1 MGYMNKSLVMFSFLT
16 LLAISCASSRKKP
29 IIKENGVIADMV
41 LMYYGGA
48 HRQTEW
54 NEEQCMKNVAYRDKK
69 GDLHWMFDGFLFLE
83 FKDGKGR
90 SFASYYE
97 PMSARKSEWKGLCDK
112 YFQKGKAL
120 DAIESCIDDV
130 KKESTGTKEDS
141 MVVLTNGGNVSEKFN
156 EHVNEHVN
164 RNVVLK
170 EETANESEKVES
182 NEDTLAACD
191 IGTTTVVCYLI
202 DKETGQII
210 STRSGANPQRSFG
223 ADVLSRIDAAARADD
238 NDKAN
243 GGLQMMQTQIVS
255 LLNGWISEMLTEC
268 GRTKVSRF
276 SVAGNT
282 VMCHL
287 LMGISPEKL
296 GKAPFMPDEYFGRKF
311 NPLDIGLENC
321 QTMIIFPAVSGFVGG
336 DITAGMME
344 TVNCNEL
351 TLYLDIGTNGEMA
364 LGKGDRYV
372 CCATAAG
379 PAFEGAQIELGMP
392 AAKGAVDKVW
402 LEGRRIKYS
411 VIGNDRPVGLCGS
424 GLIDALAVLLKA
436 GIIDEN
442 GTILS
447 GQELPILFRSY
458 VFEVEAEEAAQSTEP
473 SLAVHIAPGVYITQ
487 EDIRK
492 LQLAK
497 GAIAAGIE
505 VLFKEYG
512 CKPCDLDILTF
523 AGGFGNYI
531 DKASAAAIGL
541 FPQELLDKVKEV
553 GNAAGNGAVSAALS
567 QEAWKRALEIS
578 KDMRYIELASYPHFN
593 EMYVEHMN
601 F

>member
-1 MGYMNKSLVMFSFLT
+1 MQQRITINLNADSKITGNPTILEYCRSH
-16 LLAISCASSRKKP
+16 
-29 IIKENGVIADMV
+29 GVTGIEAPC
-41 LMYYGGA
+41 G
-48 HRQTEW
+48 
-54 NEEQCMKNVAYRDKK
+54 
-69 GDLHWMFDGFLFLE
+69 
-83 FKDGKGR
+83 GKGTCGKCKVTVTKPYYKEVLACQTKICDGMEIIVGGGTITGVGTDMNEAKV
-90 SFASYYE
+90 SASDE
-97 PMSARKSEWKGLCDK
+97 
-112 YFQKGKAL
+112 
-120 DAIESCIDDV
+120 
-130 KKESTGTKEDS
+130 
-141 MVVLTNGGNVSEKFN
+141 MVVLVDRKSDMQENPVSVYGNHS
-156 EHVNEHVN
+156 
-164 RNVVLK
+164 
-170 EETANESEKVES
+170 S
-182 NEDTLAACD
+182 NAGTLAACD

-210 STRSGANPQRSFG
+210 AVRSGANPQRSFG

-243 GGLQMMQTQIVS
+243 GGLQMMQSQIVS
-255 LLNGWISEMLTEC
+255 LLNGFISEMLTEC
-268 GRTKVSRF
+268 GRTEVCLF

-296 GKAPFMPDEYFGRKF
+296 GRAPFMPNEYFGREF

-344 TVNCNEL
+344 TVNCRKL

-379 PAFEGAQIELGMP
+379 PAFEGAQIEMGMS
-392 AAKGAVDKVW
+392 ASRGAVDKVW

-424 GLIDALAVLLKA
+424 GLIDALAILLKA

-458 VFEVEAEEAAQSTEP
+458 VFELEAEDAAQSSES

-497 GAIAAGIE
+497 GAIAAGIDI
-505 VLFKEYG
+505 LFKEYG

-541 FPQELLDKVKEV
+541 FPPELLDRAKEV

-567 QEAWKRALEIS
+567 QEAWESALDIS
-578 KDMRYIELASYPHFN
+578 GKMRYIELASYPHFD
-593 EMYVEHMN
+593 EIYVEHMN

>member
-1 MGYMNKSLVMFSFLT
+1 MQQRITINLNIDSKTTDKTTILEYCRSHG
-16 LLAISCASSRKKP
+16 
-29 IIKENGVIADMV
+29 IA
-41 LMYYGGA
+41 GIETPCG
-48 HRQTEW
+48 
-54 NEEQCMKNVAYRDKK
+54 
-69 GDLHWMFDGFLFLE
+69 
-83 FKDGKGR
+83 GKGTCGKCKVTVTKP
-90 SFASYYE
+90 YYKDVL
-97 PMSARKSEWKGLCDK
+97 ACRTRICD
-112 YFQKGKAL
+112 GME
-120 DAIESCIDDV
+120 IIV
-130 KKESTGTKEDS
+130 GRKESTGTKEDS

-156 EHVNEHVN
+156 EHVN

-170 EETANESEKVES
+170 EETVNESEKVES
-182 NEDTLAACD
+182 NAGTLAACD

-210 STRSGANPQRSFG
+210 STRSSANPQRSFG
-223 ADVLSRIDAAARADD
+223 ADVLSRIEAAGRIEASSEP
-238 NDKAN
+238 
-243 GGLQMMQTQIVS
+243 GLKIMQTQIVS
-255 LLNGWISEMLTEC
+255 LLNGFISEMLTEC

-296 GKAPFMPDEYFGRKF
+296 GKAPFMPDEYFGRAF
-311 NPLDIGLENC
+311 NPLSIGIENC

-379 PAFEGAQIELGMP
+379 PAFEGAQIEQGMP
-392 AAKGAVDKVW
+392 ASKGAVDKVW

-458 VFEVEAEEAAQSTEP
+458 VFEVEAEETAQSTEP

-512 CKPCDLDILTF
+512 CTPCDLDILTF

-541 FPQELLDKVKEV
+541 FPQELLGRAKEV

-567 QEAWKRALEIS
+567 QEAWERALEIS
-578 KDMRYIELASYPHFN
+578 KDMRYIELASYPSFD

>member
-1 MGYMNKSLVMFSFLT
+1 MQQRITINLNIDSKTAGKTTILEYCRSH
-16 LLAISCASSRKKP
+16 
-29 IIKENGVIADMV
+29 GVTGIEAPC
-41 LMYYGGA
+41 G
-48 HRQTEW
+48 
-54 NEEQCMKNVAYRDKK
+54 
-69 GDLHWMFDGFLFLE
+69 
-83 FKDGKGR
+83 GKGTCGKCKVTVTKPYYKEVLACQTKICDGMEIIVGGGTITGVGTDMNEAKV
-90 SFASYYE
+90 SAS
-97 PMSARKSEWKGLCDK
+97 DN
-112 YFQKGKAL
+112 
-120 DAIESCIDDV
+120 
-130 KKESTGTKEDS
+130 
-141 MVVLTNGGNVSEKFN
+141 MVVLVDRKSDMQENPVSVYGNHS
-156 EHVNEHVN
+156 
-164 RNVVLK
+164 
-170 EETANESEKVES
+170 S
-182 NEDTLAACD
+182 NAGTLAACD

-238 NDKAN
+238 SDKAN
-243 GGLQMMQTQIVS
+243 GGLQLMQSQIVS
-255 LLNGWISEMLTEC
+255 LLNGFISEMLMEC
-268 GRTKVSRF
+268 GRTEVCLF

-287 LMGISPEKL
+287 LMGISPEKI
-296 GKAPFMPDEYFGRKF
+296 GRAPFMPDEYFGREF
-311 NPLDIGLENC
+311 NPLDIGIENC

-344 TVNCNEL
+344 TVNCRKL

-379 PAFEGAQIELGMP
+379 PAFEGAQIEMGMP
-392 AAKGAVDKVW
+392 ASRGAVDKVW

-458 VFEVEAEEAAQSTEP
+458 VFELEAEDAAQSSES
-473 SLAVHIAPGVYITQ
+473 SLAVYIAPGVYITQ

-497 GAIAAGIE
+497 GAIAAGIDI
-505 VLFKEYG
+505 LFKEYG

-541 FPQELLDKVKEV
+541 FPPELLDRAKEV

-567 QEAWKRALEIS
+567 QEAWESALDIS
-578 KDMRYIELASYPHFN
+578 GKMRYIELASYPRFD
-593 EMYVEHMN
+593 EIYVEHMN

>member
-1 MGYMNKSLVMFSFLT
+1 MQQRITINLNTDSKITG
-16 LLAISCASSRKKP
+16 KP
-29 IIKENGVIADMV
+29 TILEYCRSHGVTGIEAPC
-41 LMYYGGA
+41 G
-48 HRQTEW
+48 
-54 NEEQCMKNVAYRDKK
+54 
-69 GDLHWMFDGFLFLE
+69 
-83 FKDGKGR
+83 GKGTCGKCKVTVTKPYYKEVLACQTKICDGMEIIVGGGTITGVGTDMNEAKV
-90 SFASYYE
+90 SASDE
-97 PMSARKSEWKGLCDK
+97 
-112 YFQKGKAL
+112 
-120 DAIESCIDDV
+120 
-130 KKESTGTKEDS
+130 
-141 MVVLTNGGNVSEKFN
+141 MVVLVDRKSDMQENPVSVYGNHS
-156 EHVNEHVN
+156 
-164 RNVVLK
+164 
-170 EETANESEKVES
+170 S
-182 NEDTLAACD
+182 NAGTLAACD

-210 STRSGANPQRSFG
+210 AVRSGANPQRSFG

-243 GGLQMMQTQIVS
+243 GGLQMMQSQIVS
-255 LLNGWISEMLTEC
+255 LLNGWISEMLMEC

-296 GKAPFMPDEYFGRKF
+296 GKAPFMPDEYFGRAF

-392 AAKGAVDKVW
+392 ASKGAVDKVW

-458 VFEVEAEEAAQSTEP
+458 VFEVEAEETAQSTEHF
-473 SLAVHIAPGVYITQ
+473 LAVHIAPGVYITQ

-512 CKPCDLDILTF
+512 CTPCNIDVLTF

-541 FPQELLDKVKEV
+541 FPQELLDKAKEV

-567 QEAWKRALEIS
+567 QDAWERALEIS
-578 KDMRYIELASYPHFN
+578 GNMRYIELASYPHFD

>member
-1 MGYMNKSLVMFSFLT
+1 MQQRITINLNTDSKTAGNHTILEYCRSH
-16 LLAISCASSRKKP
+16 
-29 IIKENGVIADMV
+29 GIA
-41 LMYYGGA
+41 GIETPCG
-48 HRQTEW
+48 
-54 NEEQCMKNVAYRDKK
+54 
-69 GDLHWMFDGFLFLE
+69 
-83 FKDGKGR
+83 GKGTCGKCKVTVTKP
-90 SFASYYE
+90 YYKE
-97 PMSARKSEWKGLCDK
+97 ALACQTKICDDMEIIV
-112 YFQKGKAL
+112 GR
-120 DAIESCIDDV
+120 
-130 KKESTGTKEDS
+130 KESTGTKEDS
-141 MVVLTNGGNVSEKFN
+141 MVVLTNGGSISEKF
-156 EHVNEHVN
+156 NEHVN
-164 RNVVLK
+164 RNVVLQ
-170 EETANESEKVES
+170 EDAANEPEKVES
-182 NEDTLAACD
+182 NAGTLAACD

-210 STRSGANPQRSFG
+210 AVRSGANPQRSFG

-243 GGLQMMQTQIVS
+243 GGLQMMQSQIVS
-255 LLNGWISEMLTEC
+255 LLNGFISEMLMEC
-268 GRTKVSRF
+268 GRTKVCLF

-296 GKAPFMPDEYFGRKF
+296 GRAPFMPDEYFGREF

-344 TVNCNEL
+344 TVNCKAL

-379 PAFEGAQIELGMP
+379 PAFEGAQIEMGMP
-392 AAKGAVDKVW
+392 ASRGAVDKVW

-424 GLIDALAVLLKA
+424 GLIDALAILLKA

-458 VFEVEAEEAAQSTEP
+458 VFELEAEDAAQSTES

-497 GAIAAGIE
+497 GAIAAGID

-541 FPQELLDKVKEV
+541 FPPELLDRAKEV

-567 QEAWKRALEIS
+567 QEAWESALDIS
-578 KDMRYIELASYPHFN
+578 GKMRYIELASYPHFD
-593 EMYVEHMN
+593 EIYVEHMN

>member
-1 MGYMNKSLVMFSFLT
+1 MQQR
-16 LLAISCASSRKKP
+16 ISINLNTDSKTAGTPTILEYCRS
-29 IIKENGVIADMV
+29 
-41 LMYYGGA
+41 
-48 HRQTEW
+48 HRVTGIEAP
-54 NEEQCMKNVAYRDKK
+54 C
-69 GDLHWMFDGFLFLE
+69 G
-83 FKDGKGR
+83 GKGTCGKCKVTVTKPYYKEVLACQTKICDGMEIIVGGGIITGVGTDMNEAKV
-90 SFASYYE
+90 SAS
-97 PMSARKSEWKGLCDK
+97 DN
-112 YFQKGKAL
+112 
-120 DAIESCIDDV
+120 
-130 KKESTGTKEDS
+130 
-141 MVVLTNGGNVSEKFN
+141 MVVLVDRKSDMQENPVSVYGNHS
-156 EHVNEHVN
+156 
-164 RNVVLK
+164 
-170 EETANESEKVES
+170 S
-182 NEDTLAACD
+182 NAGTLAACD

-243 GGLQMMQTQIVS
+243 GGLQMMQSQIVS
-255 LLNGWISEMLTEC
+255 LLNGFISEMLMEC
-268 GRTKVSRF
+268 GRTKVCLF

-296 GKAPFMPDEYFGRKF
+296 GRAPFMPDEYFGREF

-344 TVNCNEL
+344 TVNCKAL

-379 PAFEGAQIELGMP
+379 PAFEGAQIEMGMP
-392 AAKGAVDKVW
+392 ASRGAVDKVW

-424 GLIDALAVLLKA
+424 GLIDALAILLKA

-458 VFEVEAEEAAQSTEP
+458 VFELEAEDAAQSSES

-497 GAIAAGIE
+497 GAIAAGIDI
-505 VLFKEYG
+505 LFKEYG

-541 FPQELLDKVKEV
+541 FPPELLDRAKEV

-567 QEAWKRALEIS
+567 QEAWESALDIS
-578 KDMRYIELASYPHFN
+578 GKMRYIELASYPHFD
-593 EMYVEHMN
+593 EIYVEHMN

>member
-1 MGYMNKSLVMFSFLT
+1 MSNEVKYMQQRITINLNIDSKTTDKTTILEYCRSH
-16 LLAISCASSRKKP
+16 
-29 IIKENGVIADMV
+29 GIA
-41 LMYYGGA
+41 GIETPCG
-48 HRQTEW
+48 
-54 NEEQCMKNVAYRDKK
+54 
-69 GDLHWMFDGFLFLE
+69 
-83 FKDGKGR
+83 GKGTCGKCKVTVTKP
-90 SFASYYE
+90 YYKDVL
-97 PMSARKSEWKGLCDK
+97 ACRTRICD
-112 YFQKGKAL
+112 GME
-120 DAIESCIDDV
+120 IIV
-130 KKESTGTKEDS
+130 GRKESTGTKEDS

-156 EHVNEHVN
+156 EHVN

-170 EETANESEKVES
+170 EETVNESEKVES
-182 NEDTLAACD
+182 NAGTLAACD

-210 STRSGANPQRSFG
+210 STRSSANPQRSFG
-223 ADVLSRIDAAARADD
+223 ADVLSRIEAAGRIEASSEP
-238 NDKAN
+238 
-243 GGLQMMQTQIVS
+243 GLKIMQTQIVS
-255 LLNGWISEMLTEC
+255 LLNGFISEMLTEC

-296 GKAPFMPDEYFGRKF
+296 GKAPFMPDEYFGREF
-311 NPLDIGLENC
+311 NPLDIGIENC

-344 TVNCNEL
+344 TVNRNEL

-392 AAKGAVDKVW
+392 ASKGAVDKVW

-458 VFEVEAEEAAQSTEP
+458 VFEVEAEETAQSTEP

-541 FPQELLDKVKEV
+541 FPQELLDKAKEV

-567 QEAWKRALEIS
+567 QEAWERALEIS

>member
-1 MGYMNKSLVMFSFLT
+1 MQQRITINLNTDSKTAGNTTILEYCRSH
-16 LLAISCASSRKKP
+16 
-29 IIKENGVIADMV
+29 GIA
-41 LMYYGGA
+41 GIETPCG
-48 HRQTEW
+48 
-54 NEEQCMKNVAYRDKK
+54 
-69 GDLHWMFDGFLFLE
+69 
-83 FKDGKGR
+83 GKGTCGKCKVTVTKPYYKEVLACQTKICDGMEIIVGGGTITGVGTDMNEAKV
-90 SFASYYE
+90 SASDE
-97 PMSARKSEWKGLCDK
+97 
-112 YFQKGKAL
+112 
-120 DAIESCIDDV
+120 
-130 KKESTGTKEDS
+130 
-141 MVVLTNGGNVSEKFN
+141 MVVLVDRKSDMQENPVSVYGNHS
-156 EHVNEHVN
+156 
-164 RNVVLK
+164 
-170 EETANESEKVES
+170 S
-182 NEDTLAACD
+182 NAGTLAACD

-210 STRSGANPQRSFG
+210 AVRSGANPQRSFG

-243 GGLQMMQTQIVS
+243 GGLQMMQSQIVS
-255 LLNGWISEMLTEC
+255 LLNGFISDMLTEC
-268 GRTKVSRF
+268 GRTEVCLF

-296 GKAPFMPDEYFGRKF
+296 GRAPFMPDEYFGRAF
-311 NPLDIGLENC
+311 DPLDIGIENC

-344 TVNCNEL
+344 TVNCRKL

-379 PAFEGAQIELGMP
+379 PAFEGAQIEMGMP
-392 AAKGAVDKVW
+392 ASRGAVDKVW

-424 GLIDALAVLLKA
+424 GLIDALAILLKA

-458 VFEVEAEEAAQSTEP
+458 VFELEAEDAAQSSES
-473 SLAVHIAPGVYITQ
+473 SLAVYIAPGVYITQ

-541 FPQELLDKVKEV
+541 FPPELLDRAKEV

-567 QEAWKRALEIS
+567 QEAWESALDIS
-578 KDMRYIELASYPHFN
+578 GKMRYIELASYPHFD
-593 EMYVEHMN
+593 EIYVEHMN

>member
-1 MGYMNKSLVMFSFLT
+1 MQQRITINLNIDSKTTDKTTILEYCRSHG
-16 LLAISCASSRKKP
+16 
-29 IIKENGVIADMV
+29 IA
-41 LMYYGGA
+41 GIETPCG
-48 HRQTEW
+48 
-54 NEEQCMKNVAYRDKK
+54 
-69 GDLHWMFDGFLFLE
+69 
-83 FKDGKGR
+83 GKGTCGKCKVTVTKP
-90 SFASYYE
+90 YYKDVL
-97 PMSARKSEWKGLCDK
+97 ACRTRICD
-112 YFQKGKAL
+112 GME
-120 DAIESCIDDV
+120 IIV
-130 KKESTGTKEDS
+130 GRKESTGTKEDS

-156 EHVNEHVN
+156 EHVN

-170 EETANESEKVES
+170 EETVNESEKVES
-182 NEDTLAACD
+182 NAGTLAACD

-210 STRSGANPQRSFG
+210 STRSSANPQRSFG
-223 ADVLSRIDAAARADD
+223 ADVLSRIEAAGRIEASSEP
-238 NDKAN
+238 
-243 GGLQMMQTQIVS
+243 GLKIMQTQIVS
-255 LLNGWISEMLTEC
+255 LLNGFISEMLTEC

-296 GKAPFMPDEYFGRKF
+296 GKAPFMPDEYFGREF
-311 NPLDIGLENC
+311 NPLDIGIENC

-344 TVNCNEL
+344 TVNRNEL

-392 AAKGAVDKVW
+392 ASKGAVDKVW

-458 VFEVEAEEAAQSTEP
+458 VFEVEAEDAAQSTET

-497 GAIAAGIE
+497 GAIAAGIGI
-505 VLFKEYG
+505 LFKEYG

-541 FPQELLDKVKEV
+541 FPQELLDKAKEV

-567 QEAWKRALEIS
+567 QEAWERAMDIS
-578 KDMRYIELASYPHFN
+578 GDMRYIELASYPHFN

>member
-1 MGYMNKSLVMFSFLT
+1 MQQ
-16 LLAISCASSRKKP
+16 R
-29 IIKENGVIADMV
+29 IIINLNTDSKITGNPTILEYCRSHGVTGIEAPC
-41 LMYYGGA
+41 G
-48 HRQTEW
+48 
-54 NEEQCMKNVAYRDKK
+54 
-69 GDLHWMFDGFLFLE
+69 
-83 FKDGKGR
+83 GKGTCGKCKVTVTKPYYKEVLACQTKICDGMEIIVGGGTITGVGTDMNEAKV
-90 SFASYYE
+90 SASDE
-97 PMSARKSEWKGLCDK
+97 
-112 YFQKGKAL
+112 
-120 DAIESCIDDV
+120 
-130 KKESTGTKEDS
+130 
-141 MVVLTNGGNVSEKFN
+141 MVVLVDRKSDMQENPVSVYGNHS
-156 EHVNEHVN
+156 
-164 RNVVLK
+164 
-170 EETANESEKVES
+170 S
-182 NEDTLAACD
+182 NADTLAACD

-255 LLNGWISEMLTEC
+255 LLNSWISEMLTEC

-287 LMGISPEKL
+287 LMGISPEKM
-296 GKAPFMPDEYFGRKF
+296 GKAPFLPDEYFGREY

-392 AAKGAVDKVW
+392 ASKGAVDKVW

-541 FPQELLDKVKEV
+541 FPQELLDKAKEV

-567 QEAWKRALEIS
+567 QEAWERALEIS

>member
-1 MGYMNKSLVMFSFLT
+1 MQQRITINLNTDSKTTDKTTILEYCRSHG
-16 LLAISCASSRKKP
+16 
-29 IIKENGVIADMV
+29 IA
-41 LMYYGGA
+41 GIETPCG
-48 HRQTEW
+48 
-54 NEEQCMKNVAYRDKK
+54 
-69 GDLHWMFDGFLFLE
+69 
-83 FKDGKGR
+83 GKGTCGKCKVTVIKP
-90 SFASYYE
+90 YYKDVL
-97 PMSARKSEWKGLCDK
+97 ACQTKICD
-112 YFQKGKAL
+112 GME
-120 DAIESCIDDV
+120 IIV
-130 KKESTGTKEDS
+130 GKKESTGTGTGTAGQDIQTASNARYSIDKEDS
-141 MVVLTNGGNVSEKFN
+141 MVVLTNGGSISEKF
-156 EHVNEHVN
+156 NEHVN
-164 RNVVLK
+164 RNVVL
-170 EETANESEKVES
+170 

-268 GRTKVSRF
+268 GRTKVSLF

-296 GKAPFMPDEYFGRKF
+296 GKAPFMPDEYFGREF

-364 LGKGDRYV
+364 LGKGNRYV

-392 AAKGAVDKVW
+392 ASKGAVDKVW

-447 GQELPILFRSY
+447 GQALPILFRSY
-458 VFEVEAEEAAQSTEP
+458 VFEVEAEETAQSTEP

-512 CKPCDLDILTF
+512 CTPCNIDVLTF

-541 FPQELLDKVKEV
+541 FPQELLDKAKEV
-553 GNAAGNGAVSAALS
+553 GNAAGNGAVSVALS
-567 QEAWKRALEIS
+567 RDAWERALEIS
-578 KDMRYIELASYPHFN
+578 GNMRYIELASYPHFD

>member
-1 MGYMNKSLVMFSFLT
+1 MQQRITINLNTDSKITGNHTILEY
-16 LLAISCASSRKKP
+16 CRCH
-29 IIKENGVIADMV
+29 GVTGIEAPC
-41 LMYYGGA
+41 G
-48 HRQTEW
+48 
-54 NEEQCMKNVAYRDKK
+54 
-69 GDLHWMFDGFLFLE
+69 
-83 FKDGKGR
+83 GKGTCGKCKVTVTKP
-90 SFASYYE
+90 YYKE
-97 PMSARKSEWKGLCDK
+97 VLACQTKICDDMEIIV
-112 YFQKGKAL
+112 GR
-120 DAIESCIDDV
+120 
-130 KKESTGTKEDS
+130 KESTGTKEDS
-141 MVVLTNGGNVSEKFN
+141 MVVLTNGGSISEKF
-156 EHVNEHVN
+156 NEHVN
-164 RNVVLK
+164 RNVVLQ
-170 EETANESEKVES
+170 EDAANEPEKVES
-182 NEDTLAACD
+182 NAGTLAACD

-255 LLNGWISEMLTEC
+255 LLNGFISEMLMEC
-268 GRTKVSRF
+268 GRTKVCLF

-296 GKAPFMPDEYFGRKF
+296 GRAPFMPDEYFGREF

-344 TVNCNEL
+344 TVNCKAL

-379 PAFEGAQIELGMP
+379 PAFEGAQIEMGMP
-392 AAKGAVDKVW
+392 ASRGAVDKVW

-424 GLIDALAVLLKA
+424 GLIDALAILLKA

-458 VFEVEAEEAAQSTEP
+458 VFELGAEDAAQSTES

-497 GAIAAGIE
+497 GAIAAGIDI
-505 VLFKEYG
+505 LFKEYG

-541 FPQELLDKVKEV
+541 FPPELLDRAKEV

-567 QEAWKRALEIS
+567 QEAWESALDIS
-578 KDMRYIELASYPHFN
+578 GKMRYIELASYPHFD
-593 EMYVEHMN
+593 EIYVEHMN

>member
-1 MGYMNKSLVMFSFLT
+1 MQQRITINFNTDSKTTDKTTILEYCRSHG
-16 LLAISCASSRKKP
+16 
-29 IIKENGVIADMV
+29 IA
-41 LMYYGGA
+41 GIETPCG
-48 HRQTEW
+48 
-54 NEEQCMKNVAYRDKK
+54 
-69 GDLHWMFDGFLFLE
+69 
-83 FKDGKGR
+83 GKGTCGKCKVTVTKP
-90 SFASYYE
+90 YYKDVL
-97 PMSARKSEWKGLCDK
+97 ACQTKICD
-112 YFQKGKAL
+112 GME
-120 DAIESCIDDV
+120 IIV
-130 KKESTGTKEDS
+130 GRKESTGTKEDS
-141 MVVLTNGGNVSEKFN
+141 MVVLTNGENVSEKFN
-156 EHVNEHVN
+156 EHVN
-164 RNVVLK
+164 RNV
-170 EETANESEKVES
+170 
-182 NEDTLAACD
+182 EDTLAACD

-255 LLNGWISEMLTEC
+255 LLNGWISEMLMEC

-296 GKAPFMPDEYFGRKF
+296 GKAPFMPDEYFGRVF

-321 QTMIIFPAVSGFVGG
+321 QAMIIFPAVSGFVGG

-392 AAKGAVDKVW
+392 ASKGAVDKVW

-458 VFEVEAEEAAQSTEP
+458 VFEVEAEETAQSTER

-541 FPQELLDKVKEV
+541 FPQELLDKAKEV

-567 QEAWKRALEIS
+567 QEAWERALEIS
-578 KDMRYIELASYPHFN
+578 GNMRYIELASYPHFN

>member
-1 MGYMNKSLVMFSFLT
+1 MQQRITINLNTYSKTVGNPTILEYCRSH
-16 LLAISCASSRKKP
+16 
-29 IIKENGVIADMV
+29 GVTGIEAPC
-41 LMYYGGA
+41 G
-48 HRQTEW
+48 
-54 NEEQCMKNVAYRDKK
+54 
-69 GDLHWMFDGFLFLE
+69 
-83 FKDGKGR
+83 GKGTCGKCKVTVIKPYNKEVLACQTKICDGMEIIVGGGTITGVGTDMNEAKV
-90 SFASYYE
+90 SASDE
-97 PMSARKSEWKGLCDK
+97 
-112 YFQKGKAL
+112 
-120 DAIESCIDDV
+120 
-130 KKESTGTKEDS
+130 
-141 MVVLTNGGNVSEKFN
+141 MVVLVDRKSDMQENPVSVYGNHS
-156 EHVNEHVN
+156 
-164 RNVVLK
+164 
-170 EETANESEKVES
+170 S
-182 NEDTLAACD
+182 NAGTLAACD

-210 STRSGANPQRSFG
+210 AVRSGANPQRSFG
-223 ADVLSRIDAAARADD
+223 ADVLSRIDAAARTDD
-238 NDKAN
+238 NDRTN
-243 GGLQMMQTQIVS
+243 GGLQMMQSQIVS
-255 LLNGWISEMLTEC
+255 LLNGFISDMLTEC
-268 GRTKVSRF
+268 GRTKVCLF

-296 GKAPFMPDEYFGRKF
+296 GRAPFMPDEYFGREF

-344 TVNCNEL
+344 TVNCRKL

-364 LGKGDRYV
+364 LGKGGRYV

-379 PAFEGAQIELGMP
+379 PAFEGAQIEMGMP
-392 AAKGAVDKVW
+392 ASRGAVDKVW

-424 GLIDALAVLLKA
+424 GLIDALAILLKA

-458 VFEVEAEEAAQSTEP
+458 VFELEAEDAAQSSES

-497 GAIAAGIE
+497 GAIAAGIDI
-505 VLFKEYG
+505 LFKEYG

-541 FPQELLDKVKEV
+541 FPPELLDRAKEV

-567 QEAWKRALEIS
+567 QEAWERALDIS
-578 KDMRYIELASYPHFN
+578 GKMRYIELASYPHFD
-593 EMYVEHMN
+593 EIYVEHMN

>member
-1 MGYMNKSLVMFSFLT
+1 MQQRITINLNTDSKTAGNHTILEYCRSH
-16 LLAISCASSRKKP
+16 
-29 IIKENGVIADMV
+29 GVTGIEAPC
-41 LMYYGGA
+41 G
-48 HRQTEW
+48 
-54 NEEQCMKNVAYRDKK
+54 
-69 GDLHWMFDGFLFLE
+69 
-83 FKDGKGR
+83 GKGTCGKCKVTVTKP
-90 SFASYYE
+90 YYKE
-97 PMSARKSEWKGLCDK
+97 VLACQTKICDDMEIIV
-112 YFQKGKAL
+112 GR
-120 DAIESCIDDV
+120 
-130 KKESTGTKEDS
+130 KESTGTKEDS
-141 MVVLTNGGNVSEKFN
+141 MVVLTNGGSISEKF
-156 EHVNEHVN
+156 NEHVN
-164 RNVVLK
+164 RNVVLQ
-170 EETANESEKVES
+170 EDAANEPEKVES
-182 NEDTLAACD
+182 NAGTLAACD

-243 GGLQMMQTQIVS
+243 GGLQMMQSQIVS
-255 LLNGWISEMLTEC
+255 LLNGFISEMLTEC
-268 GRTKVSRF
+268 GRTEVCLF

-296 GKAPFMPDEYFGRKF
+296 GRAPFMPDEYFGREF

-344 TVNCNEL
+344 TVNCRKL

-379 PAFEGAQIELGMP
+379 PAFEGAQIEMGMP
-392 AAKGAVDKVW
+392 ASKGAVDKVW

-458 VFEVEAEEAAQSTEP
+458 VFELEAEDAAQSSES

-497 GAIAAGIE
+497 GAIAAGIDI
-505 VLFKEYG
+505 LFKEYG

-541 FPQELLDKVKEV
+541 FPPELLDRAKEV

-567 QEAWKRALEIS
+567 QEAWESALDIS
-578 KDMRYIELASYPHFN
+578 GKMRYIELASYPHFD
-593 EMYVEHMN
+593 EIYVEHMN

>member
-1 MGYMNKSLVMFSFLT
+1 MQQRITINLNTDSKITG
-16 LLAISCASSRKKP
+16 KP
-29 IIKENGVIADMV
+29 TILEYCRSHGVTGIEAPC
-41 LMYYGGA
+41 G
-48 HRQTEW
+48 
-54 NEEQCMKNVAYRDKK
+54 
-69 GDLHWMFDGFLFLE
+69 
-83 FKDGKGR
+83 GKGTCGKCKVTVTKPYYKEVLACQTKICDGMEIIVGGGTITGVGTDMNEAKV
-90 SFASYYE
+90 SASDE
-97 PMSARKSEWKGLCDK
+97 
-112 YFQKGKAL
+112 
-120 DAIESCIDDV
+120 
-130 KKESTGTKEDS
+130 
-141 MVVLTNGGNVSEKFN
+141 MVVLVDRKSDMQENPVSVYGNHS
-156 EHVNEHVN
+156 
-164 RNVVLK
+164 
-170 EETANESEKVES
+170 S
-182 NEDTLAACD
+182 NAGTLAACD

-243 GGLQMMQTQIVS
+243 GGLQLMQSQIVS
-255 LLNGWISEMLTEC
+255 LLNGFISDMLTEC
-268 GRTKVSRF
+268 GRTEVCLF
-276 SVAGNT
+276 PVAGNT

-296 GKAPFMPDEYFGRKF
+296 GRAPFMPDEYFGRAF
-311 NPLDIGLENC
+311 DPLDIGIENC

-344 TVNCNEL
+344 TVNCRKL

-379 PAFEGAQIELGMP
+379 PAFEGAQIEMGMP
-392 AAKGAVDKVW
+392 ASRGAVDKVW

-424 GLIDALAVLLKA
+424 GLIDTLAVLLKA

-458 VFEVEAEEAAQSTEP
+458 VFELEAEDAAQSSES

-497 GAIAAGIE
+497 GAIAAGIDI
-505 VLFKEYG
+505 LFKEYG

-541 FPQELLDKVKEV
+541 FPPELLDRAKEV

-567 QEAWKRALEIS
+567 QEAWESALDIS
-578 KDMRYIELASYPHFN
+578 GKMRYIELASYPHFD
-593 EMYVEHMN
+593 EIYVEHMN

>member
-1 MGYMNKSLVMFSFLT
+1 MQQRITINLNTDSKTTDKTTILEYCRSHG
-16 LLAISCASSRKKP
+16 
-29 IIKENGVIADMV
+29 IA
-41 LMYYGGA
+41 GIETPCG
-48 HRQTEW
+48 
-54 NEEQCMKNVAYRDKK
+54 
-69 GDLHWMFDGFLFLE
+69 
-83 FKDGKGR
+83 GKGTCGKCKVTV
-90 SFASYYE
+90 AKPYYKDVL
-97 PMSARKSEWKGLCDK
+97 ACQTKICD
-112 YFQKGKAL
+112 GME
-120 DAIESCIDDV
+120 IIV
-130 KKESTGTKEDS
+130 GRKESTGTKEDS

-156 EHVNEHVN
+156 EHVN
-164 RNVVLK
+164 RNV
-170 EETANESEKVES
+170 EG
-182 NEDTLAACD
+182 TLAACD

-202 DKETGQII
+202 DKKTGQII
-210 STRSGANPQRSFG
+210 AVRSGANPQRSFG
-223 ADVLSRIDAAARADD
+223 ADVLSRIDAAAMADD

-243 GGLQMMQTQIVS
+243 GGLQLMQSQIVS
-255 LLNGWISEMLTEC
+255 LLNGFISEMLTEC
-268 GRTKVSRF
+268 GRTKVCLF

-296 GKAPFMPDEYFGRKF
+296 GRAPFMPDEYFGREF

-344 TVNCNEL
+344 TVNCRKL

-379 PAFEGAQIELGMP
+379 PAFEGAQIEMGMP
-392 AAKGAVDKVW
+392 ASRGAVDKVW

-512 CKPCDLDILTF
+512 CMPCNIDVLTF

-541 FPQELLDKVKEV
+541 FPQELLDNAKEV

-567 QEAWKRALEIS
+567 QEAWERALEIGGN
-578 KDMRYIELASYPHFN
+578 MRYIELASYPHFN

>member
-1 MGYMNKSLVMFSFLT
+1 MQQRITINLNTDSKTAGNHTILEYCRSH
-16 LLAISCASSRKKP
+16 
-29 IIKENGVIADMV
+29 GIA
-41 LMYYGGA
+41 GIETPCG
-48 HRQTEW
+48 
-54 NEEQCMKNVAYRDKK
+54 
-69 GDLHWMFDGFLFLE
+69 
-83 FKDGKGR
+83 GKGTCGKCKVTVTKP
-90 SFASYYE
+90 YYKE
-97 PMSARKSEWKGLCDK
+97 ALACQTKICDDMEIIV
-112 YFQKGKAL
+112 GR
-120 DAIESCIDDV
+120 
-130 KKESTGTKEDS
+130 KESTGTKEDS
-141 MVVLTNGGNVSEKFN
+141 MVVLTNGGSISEKF
-156 EHVNEHVN
+156 NEHVN
-164 RNVVLK
+164 RNVVLQ
-170 EETANESEKVES
+170 EDAANEPEKVES
-182 NEDTLAACD
+182 NAGTLAACD

-210 STRSGANPQRSFG
+210 AVRSGANPQRSFG

-243 GGLQMMQTQIVS
+243 GGLQMMQSQIVS
-255 LLNGWISEMLTEC
+255 LLNGFISEMLMEC
-268 GRTKVSRF
+268 GRTKVCLF

-296 GKAPFMPDEYFGRKF
+296 GRAPFMPDEYFGREF

-344 TVNCNEL
+344 TVNCRKL

-379 PAFEGAQIELGMP
+379 PAFEGAQIEMGMP
-392 AAKGAVDKVW
+392 ASKGAVDKVW

-424 GLIDALAVLLKA
+424 GLIDALAILLKA

-458 VFEVEAEEAAQSTEP
+458 VFEMEAEDGAQSIES

-541 FPQELLDKVKEV
+541 FPPELLDRAKEV

-567 QEAWKRALEIS
+567 QEAWERALDIS
-578 KDMRYIELASYPHFN
+578 GKMRYIELASYPRFD
-593 EMYVEHMN
+593 EIYVEHMN

>member
-1 MGYMNKSLVMFSFLT
+1 MQQRITINLNTDSKTTDKTTILEYCRSHG
-16 LLAISCASSRKKP
+16 
-29 IIKENGVIADMV
+29 IA
-41 LMYYGGA
+41 GIETPCG
-48 HRQTEW
+48 
-54 NEEQCMKNVAYRDKK
+54 
-69 GDLHWMFDGFLFLE
+69 
-83 FKDGKGR
+83 GKGTCGKCKVTVIKP
-90 SFASYYE
+90 YYKDVL
-97 PMSARKSEWKGLCDK
+97 ACQTKICD
-112 YFQKGKAL
+112 GME
-120 DAIESCIDDV
+120 IIV
-130 KKESTGTKEDS
+130 GKKESTGTGTGTAGQDIQTASNARYSIDKEDS
-141 MVVLTNGGNVSEKFN
+141 MVVLTNGGSISEKF
-156 EHVNEHVN
+156 NEHVN
-164 RNVVLK
+164 RNVVL
-170 EETANESEKVES
+170 

-458 VFEVEAEEAAQSTEP
+458 VFEVEAEETAQSTEP

-512 CKPCDLDILTF
+512 CTPCNIDVLTF

-541 FPQELLDKVKEV
+541 FPQELLDKAKEV

-567 QEAWKRALEIS
+567 QEAWERALEIS
-578 KDMRYIELASYPHFN
+578 ENMRYIELASYPHFD

>member
-1 MGYMNKSLVMFSFLT
+1 MQQRITINLNTDSKTTDKTTILEYCRSHG
-16 LLAISCASSRKKP
+16 
-29 IIKENGVIADMV
+29 IA
-41 LMYYGGA
+41 GIETPCG
-48 HRQTEW
+48 
-54 NEEQCMKNVAYRDKK
+54 
-69 GDLHWMFDGFLFLE
+69 
-83 FKDGKGR
+83 GKGTCGKCKVTVIKP
-90 SFASYYE
+90 YYKDVL
-97 PMSARKSEWKGLCDK
+97 ACQTKICD
-112 YFQKGKAL
+112 GME
-120 DAIESCIDDV
+120 IIV
-130 KKESTGTKEDS
+130 GKKESTGTGTGTAGQDIQTASNARYSIDKEDS
-141 MVVLTNGGNVSEKFN
+141 MVVLTNGGSISEKF
-156 EHVNEHVN
+156 NEHVN
-164 RNVVLK
+164 RNVVL
-170 EETANESEKVES
+170 

-268 GRTKVSRF
+268 GRTKVRRF

-296 GKAPFMPDEYFGRKF
+296 GKAPFMPDEYFGREF

-392 AAKGAVDKVW
+392 ASKGAVDKVW

-458 VFEVEAEEAAQSTEP
+458 VFEVEAEETAQSTEP
-473 SLAVHIAPGVYITQ
+473 SLAVHIAPGVYIMQ

-512 CKPCDLDILTF
+512 CKPCDLDVLTF

-541 FPQELLDKVKEV
+541 FPPELLDKAKEV

-567 QEAWKRALEIS
+567 QEAWERALEIS
-578 KDMRYIELASYPHFN
+578 GDMRYIELASYPHFD

>member
-1 MGYMNKSLVMFSFLT
+1 MQQRITINLNTDSKITGNPTILEYCRSH
-16 LLAISCASSRKKP
+16 
-29 IIKENGVIADMV
+29 GVTGIEAPC
-41 LMYYGGA
+41 G
-48 HRQTEW
+48 
-54 NEEQCMKNVAYRDKK
+54 
-69 GDLHWMFDGFLFLE
+69 
-83 FKDGKGR
+83 GKGTCGKCKVTVTKPYYKEVLACQTKICDGMEIIVGGGTITGVGTDMNEAKV
-90 SFASYYE
+90 SASDE
-97 PMSARKSEWKGLCDK
+97 
-112 YFQKGKAL
+112 
-120 DAIESCIDDV
+120 
-130 KKESTGTKEDS
+130 
-141 MVVLTNGGNVSEKFN
+141 MVVLVDRKSDMQENPVSVYGNHS
-156 EHVNEHVN
+156 
-164 RNVVLK
+164 
-170 EETANESEKVES
+170 S
-182 NEDTLAACD
+182 NAGTLAACD

-243 GGLQMMQTQIVS
+243 GGLQMMQSQIVS
-255 LLNGWISEMLTEC
+255 LLNGFISDMLTEC
-268 GRTKVSRF
+268 GRTEVCLF

-296 GKAPFMPDEYFGRKF
+296 GRAPFMPDEYFGREF

-344 TVNCNEL
+344 TVNCRKL

-379 PAFEGAQIELGMP
+379 PAFEGAQIEMGMP
-392 AAKGAVDKVW
+392 ASRGAVDKVW

-424 GLIDALAVLLKA
+424 GLIDALAILLKA

-458 VFEVEAEEAAQSTEP
+458 VFELEAEDAAQSTET

-497 GAIAAGIE
+497 GAIAAGIDI
-505 VLFKEYG
+505 LFKEYG

-541 FPQELLDKVKEV
+541 FPPELLDRAKEV

-567 QEAWKRALEIS
+567 QEAWESALDIS
-578 KDMRYIELASYPHFN
+578 GRMRYIELASYPHFD
-593 EMYVEHMN
+593 EIYVEHMN

>member
-1 MGYMNKSLVMFSFLT
+1 MQQRITINLNTDSKITGNPTILEYCRSH
-16 LLAISCASSRKKP
+16 
-29 IIKENGVIADMV
+29 GVTGIEAPC
-41 LMYYGGA
+41 G
-48 HRQTEW
+48 
-54 NEEQCMKNVAYRDKK
+54 
-69 GDLHWMFDGFLFLE
+69 
-83 FKDGKGR
+83 GKGTCGKCKVTVTKP
-90 SFASYYE
+90 YYKE
-97 PMSARKSEWKGLCDK
+97 VLACQTKICDDMEIIV
-112 YFQKGKAL
+112 GR
-120 DAIESCIDDV
+120 
-130 KKESTGTKEDS
+130 KESTGTKEDS
-141 MVVLTNGGNVSEKFN
+141 MVVLTNGGSKSEKF
-156 EHVNEHVN
+156 NEHVN
-164 RNVVLK
+164 RNVVLQ
-170 EETANESEKVES
+170 EDAANEPEKVES
-182 NEDTLAACD
+182 NAGTLAACD

-210 STRSGANPQRSFG
+210 AVRSGANPQRSFG
-223 ADVLSRIDAAARADD
+223 ADVLSRIDAAARTDD

-243 GGLQMMQTQIVS
+243 GGLQMMQSQIVS
-255 LLNGWISEMLTEC
+255 LLNGFISEMLMEC
-268 GRTKVSRF
+268 GRTKVCLF

-296 GKAPFMPDEYFGRKF
+296 GKAPFMPDEYFGRAF
-311 NPLDIGLENC
+311 NPLSIGIENC

-379 PAFEGAQIELGMP
+379 PAFEGAQIEMGMP
-392 AAKGAVDKVW
+392 ASRGAVDKVW

-424 GLIDALAVLLKA
+424 GLIDALAILLKA

-458 VFEVEAEEAAQSTEP
+458 VFEVEAEDAAQSTES

-497 GAIAAGIE
+497 GAIAAGIDI
-505 VLFKEYG
+505 LFKEYG

-541 FPQELLDKVKEV
+541 FPPELLDRAKEV

-567 QEAWKRALEIS
+567 QEAWERALDIS
-578 KDMRYIELASYPHFN
+578 GDMRYIELASYPHFN

>member
-1 MGYMNKSLVMFSFLT
+1 MQQRITINLNTDSKTAGNHTILEYCRSH
-16 LLAISCASSRKKP
+16 
-29 IIKENGVIADMV
+29 GVTGIEAPC
-41 LMYYGGA
+41 G
-48 HRQTEW
+48 
-54 NEEQCMKNVAYRDKK
+54 
-69 GDLHWMFDGFLFLE
+69 
-83 FKDGKGR
+83 GKGTCGKCKVTVTKPYYKEVLACQTKICDGMEIIVGGGTITGVGTDMNEAKV
-90 SFASYYE
+90 SASDE
-97 PMSARKSEWKGLCDK
+97 
-112 YFQKGKAL
+112 
-120 DAIESCIDDV
+120 
-130 KKESTGTKEDS
+130 
-141 MVVLTNGGNVSEKFN
+141 MVVLVDRKSDMQENPVSVYGNHS
-156 EHVNEHVN
+156 
-164 RNVVLK
+164 
-170 EETANESEKVES
+170 S
-182 NEDTLAACD
+182 NAGTLAACD

-210 STRSGANPQRSFG
+210 AVRSGANPQRSFG

-243 GGLQMMQTQIVS
+243 GGLQMMQSQIVS
-255 LLNGWISEMLTEC
+255 LLNGFISDMLTEC
-268 GRTKVSRF
+268 GRTKVCLF

-296 GKAPFMPDEYFGRKF
+296 GRAPFMPDEYFGREF

-379 PAFEGAQIELGMP
+379 PAFEGAQIEMGMP
-392 AAKGAVDKVW
+392 ASRGAVDKVW

-424 GLIDALAVLLKA
+424 GLIDALAILLKA

-458 VFEVEAEEAAQSTEP
+458 VFELEAEDAAQSSEL
-473 SLAVHIAPGVYITQ
+473 SLAVHIAPGVYISQ

-497 GAIAAGIE
+497 GAIAAGIDI
-505 VLFKEYG
+505 LFKEYG

-541 FPQELLDKVKEV
+541 FPPELLDRAKEV

-567 QEAWKRALEIS
+567 QEAWESALDIS
-578 KDMRYIELASYPHFN
+578 GKMRYIELASYPHFD
-593 EMYVEHMN
+593 EIYVEHMN

>member
-1 MGYMNKSLVMFSFLT
+1 MQQRITINLNTDSKITGNPTILEYCRSH
-16 LLAISCASSRKKP
+16 
-29 IIKENGVIADMV
+29 GVTGIEAPC
-41 LMYYGGA
+41 G
-48 HRQTEW
+48 
-54 NEEQCMKNVAYRDKK
+54 
-69 GDLHWMFDGFLFLE
+69 
-83 FKDGKGR
+83 GKGTCGKCKVTVTKPYYKEVLACQTKICDGMEIIVGGGTITGVGTDMNEAKV
-90 SFASYYE
+90 SASDE
-97 PMSARKSEWKGLCDK
+97 
-112 YFQKGKAL
+112 
-120 DAIESCIDDV
+120 
-130 KKESTGTKEDS
+130 
-141 MVVLTNGGNVSEKFN
+141 MVVLVDRKSDMQENPVSVYGNHS
-156 EHVNEHVN
+156 
-164 RNVVLK
+164 
-170 EETANESEKVES
+170 S
-182 NEDTLAACD
+182 NAGTLAACD

-243 GGLQMMQTQIVS
+243 GGLQMMQSQIVS
-255 LLNGWISEMLTEC
+255 LLNGFISDMLTEC
-268 GRTKVSRF
+268 GRTKVCLF

-296 GKAPFMPDEYFGRKF
+296 GRAPFMPDEYFGREF

-379 PAFEGAQIELGMP
+379 PAFEGAQIEMGMP
-392 AAKGAVDKVW
+392 ASRGAVDKVW

-411 VIGNDRPVGLCGS
+411 VIGNDRPVGMCGS
-424 GLIDALAVLLKA
+424 GLIDALAILLKA

-458 VFEVEAEEAAQSTEP
+458 VFELEAEDAAQSLES
-473 SLAVHIAPGVYITQ
+473 SLAVYIAPGVYITQ

-497 GAIAAGIE
+497 GAIAAGIDI
-505 VLFKEYG
+505 LFKEYG

-541 FPQELLDKVKEV
+541 FPPELLDRAKEV

-567 QEAWKRALEIS
+567 QEAWESALDIS
-578 KDMRYIELASYPHFN
+578 GRMRYIELASYPHFD
-593 EMYVEHMN
+593 EIYVEHMN

>member
-1 MGYMNKSLVMFSFLT
+1 MQQRITINLNTDSKTTDKTTILEYCRSHG
-16 LLAISCASSRKKP
+16 
-29 IIKENGVIADMV
+29 IA
-41 LMYYGGA
+41 GIETPCG
-48 HRQTEW
+48 
-54 NEEQCMKNVAYRDKK
+54 
-69 GDLHWMFDGFLFLE
+69 
-83 FKDGKGR
+83 GKGTCGKCKVTVTKP
-90 SFASYYE
+90 YYKDVL
-97 PMSARKSEWKGLCDK
+97 ACQTKICHG
-112 YFQKGKAL
+112 
-120 DAIESCIDDV
+120 IEIIV
-130 KKESTGTKEDS
+130 GRKESNGTGTDGHDAQRILNAGYSIDKEDS
-141 MVVLTNGGNVSEKFN
+141 MVVLTNGGNVSEKF
-156 EHVNEHVN
+156 NEHVN

-255 LLNGWISEMLTEC
+255 LLNGWISEMLMEC

-296 GKAPFMPDEYFGRKF
+296 GKAPFMPDEYFGREF

-321 QTMIIFPAVSGFVGG
+321 QIMIIFPTVSGFVGG

-392 AAKGAVDKVW
+392 ASKGAVDKVW

-458 VFEVEAEEAAQSTEP
+458 VFEVEAEETAQSTES

-487 EDIRK
+487 DDIRK

-512 CKPCDLDILTF
+512 CKPCDVDILTF

-541 FPQELLDKVKEV
+541 FPQGLLDKAKEV

-567 QEAWKRALEIS
+567 QEAWERALEIS
-578 KDMRYIELASYPHFN
+578 GNMRYIELASYPHFD

>member
-1 MGYMNKSLVMFSFLT
+1 MQQRITINLNTDSKITGNHTILEYCRSH
-16 LLAISCASSRKKP
+16 
-29 IIKENGVIADMV
+29 GVTGIEAPC
-41 LMYYGGA
+41 G
-48 HRQTEW
+48 
-54 NEEQCMKNVAYRDKK
+54 
-69 GDLHWMFDGFLFLE
+69 
-83 FKDGKGR
+83 GKGTCGKCKVTVTKPYYKEVLACQTKICDGMEIIVGGGTITGVGTDMNEAKV
-90 SFASYYE
+90 SAS
-97 PMSARKSEWKGLCDK
+97 DN
-112 YFQKGKAL
+112 
-120 DAIESCIDDV
+120 
-130 KKESTGTKEDS
+130 
-141 MVVLTNGGNVSEKFN
+141 MVVLVDRKSDMQENPVSVYGNHS
-156 EHVNEHVN
+156 
-164 RNVVLK
+164 
-170 EETANESEKVES
+170 S
-182 NEDTLAACD
+182 NAGTLAACD

-243 GGLQMMQTQIVS
+243 GGLQMMQSQIVS
-255 LLNGWISEMLTEC
+255 LLNGFISEMLMEC
-268 GRTKVSRF
+268 GRTKVCLF

-296 GKAPFMPDEYFGRKF
+296 GRAPFMPDEYFGREF

-344 TVNCNEL
+344 TVNCRKL

-379 PAFEGAQIELGMP
+379 PAFEGAQIEMGMP
-392 AAKGAVDKVW
+392 ASRGAVDKVW

-458 VFEVEAEEAAQSTEP
+458 VFELEAENAAQSSES
-473 SLAVHIAPGVYITQ
+473 SLAVYIAPGVYITQ

-497 GAIAAGIE
+497 GAIAAGIDI
-505 VLFKEYG
+505 LFKEYG

-541 FPQELLDKVKEV
+541 FPTELLDRAKEV

-567 QEAWKRALEIS
+567 QEAWESALDIS
-578 KDMRYIELASYPHFN
+578 GKMRYIELASYPHFD
-593 EMYVEHMN
+593 EIYVEHMN

>member
-1 MGYMNKSLVMFSFLT
+1 MQQRITINLNTDS
-16 LLAISCASSRKKP
+16 KKTDKTT
-29 IIKENGVIADMV
+29 ILEYCRSHGIA
-41 LMYYGGA
+41 GIETPCG
-48 HRQTEW
+48 
-54 NEEQCMKNVAYRDKK
+54 
-69 GDLHWMFDGFLFLE
+69 
-83 FKDGKGR
+83 GKGTCGKCKVTVTKP
-90 SFASYYE
+90 YYKDVL
-97 PMSARKSEWKGLCDK
+97 ACQTKICD
-112 YFQKGKAL
+112 GME
-120 DAIESCIDDV
+120 IIV
-130 KKESTGTKEDS
+130 GKKESTGTGTGTAGQDIQTASNARYSIDKEDS

-156 EHVNEHVN
+156 EHVN
-164 RNVVLK
+164 RNVVL
-170 EETANESEKVES
+170 

-255 LLNGWISEMLTEC
+255 LLNGWISEMLMEC
-268 GRTKVSRF
+268 GRTKVCRF

-296 GKAPFMPDEYFGRKF
+296 GKAPFMPDEYFGRVF

-458 VFEVEAEEAAQSTEP
+458 VFEVEAEETAQSTEL

-512 CKPCDLDILTF
+512 CTPCNIDVLTF

-541 FPQELLDKVKEV
+541 FPQELLDKAKEV

-567 QEAWKRALEIS
+567 QEAWERALEIS
-578 KDMRYIELASYPHFN
+578 GNMRYIELASYPHFN

>member
-1 MGYMNKSLVMFSFLT
+1 MQQRITINLNTDSKTTDKTTILEYCRSHG
-16 LLAISCASSRKKP
+16 
-29 IIKENGVIADMV
+29 IA
-41 LMYYGGA
+41 GIETPCG
-48 HRQTEW
+48 
-54 NEEQCMKNVAYRDKK
+54 
-69 GDLHWMFDGFLFLE
+69 
-83 FKDGKGR
+83 GKGTCGKCKVTGTKP
-90 SFASYYE
+90 YYKDVL
-97 PMSARKSEWKGLCDK
+97 ACQTKICD
-112 YFQKGKAL
+112 GME
-120 DAIESCIDDV
+120 IIV
-130 KKESTGTKEDS
+130 GRKESTGTKEDS
-141 MVVLTNGGNVSEKFN
+141 MVVLKNGGNVSEKFN

-296 GKAPFMPDEYFGRKF
+296 GKAPFMPDEYFGREF

-392 AAKGAVDKVW
+392 ASKGAVDKVW

-458 VFEVEAEEAAQSTEP
+458 VFEVEAEETAQSTES

-512 CKPCDLDILTF
+512 CTPCNIDVLTF

-541 FPQELLDKVKEV
+541 FPQELLDKAKEV

-567 QEAWKRALEIS
+567 QEAWERALEIS
-578 KDMRYIELASYPHFN
+578 GNMRYIELASYPHFN

>member
-1 MGYMNKSLVMFSFLT
+1 MQQRITINLNTDSKTAGNHTILEYCRSH
-16 LLAISCASSRKKP
+16 
-29 IIKENGVIADMV
+29 GIA
-41 LMYYGGA
+41 GIETPCG
-48 HRQTEW
+48 
-54 NEEQCMKNVAYRDKK
+54 
-69 GDLHWMFDGFLFLE
+69 
-83 FKDGKGR
+83 GKGTCGKCKVTVTKPYHKEVL
-90 SFASYYE
+90 ACQT
-97 PMSARKSEWKGLCDK
+97 KICD
-112 YFQKGKAL
+112 GME
-120 DAIESCIDDV
+120 IIV
-130 KKESTGTKEDS
+130 GRKESTGTKEDG
-141 MVVLTNGGNVSEKFN
+141 MVVLTNGGSISEKF
-156 EHVNEHVN
+156 NEHVN
-164 RNVVLK
+164 RNVVLQ
-170 EETANESEKVES
+170 EDAANEPEKVES
-182 NEDTLAACD
+182 NAGTLAACD

-255 LLNGWISEMLTEC
+255 LLNGWISDMLTEC
-268 GRTKVSRF
+268 GRTKVCLF

-296 GKAPFMPDEYFGRKF
+296 GRAPFMPDEYFGREF

-379 PAFEGAQIELGMP
+379 PAFEGAQIEMGMP
-392 AAKGAVDKVW
+392 ASRGAVDKVW
-402 LEGRRIKYS
+402 LEGRRIRYS

-424 GLIDALAVLLKA
+424 GLIDALAILLKA

-458 VFEVEAEEAAQSTEP
+458 VFELEAEDAAQSTET

-497 GAIAAGIE
+497 GAIAAGIDI
-505 VLFKEYG
+505 LFKEYG

-541 FPQELLDKVKEV
+541 FPPELLDRAKEV

-567 QEAWKRALEIS
+567 QEAWESALDIS
-578 KDMRYIELASYPHFN
+578 GKMRYIELASYPHFD
-593 EMYVEHMN
+593 EIYVEHMN

>member
-1 MGYMNKSLVMFSFLT
+1 MQQRITINLNTDSKITGTPTILEYCRSH
-16 LLAISCASSRKKP
+16 
-29 IIKENGVIADMV
+29 GVTGIEAPC
-41 LMYYGGA
+41 G
-48 HRQTEW
+48 
-54 NEEQCMKNVAYRDKK
+54 
-69 GDLHWMFDGFLFLE
+69 
-83 FKDGKGR
+83 GKGTCGKCKVTVTKP
-90 SFASYYE
+90 YYKE
-97 PMSARKSEWKGLCDK
+97 ALACQTKICDDMEIIV
-112 YFQKGKAL
+112 GR
-120 DAIESCIDDV
+120 
-130 KKESTGTKEDS
+130 KESTGTKEDS
-141 MVVLTNGGNVSEKFN
+141 MVVLTNGGSISEKF
-156 EHVNEHVN
+156 NEHVN
-164 RNVVLK
+164 RNVVLQ
-170 EETANESEKVES
+170 EDAANEPEKVES
-182 NEDTLAACD
+182 NAGTLAACD

-210 STRSGANPQRSFG
+210 AVRSGANPQRSFG

-243 GGLQMMQTQIVS
+243 GGLQMMQSQIVS
-255 LLNGWISEMLTEC
+255 LLNGFISEMLMEC
-268 GRTKVSRF
+268 GRTKVCLF

-296 GKAPFMPDEYFGRKF
+296 GRAPFMPDEYFGREF

-344 TVNCNEL
+344 TVNCKAL

-379 PAFEGAQIELGMP
+379 PAFEGAQIEMGMP
-392 AAKGAVDKVW
+392 ASRGAVDKVW

-458 VFEVEAEEAAQSTEP
+458 VFEVEAEDAAQSTES

-541 FPQELLDKVKEV
+541 FPPELLDRAKEV

-567 QEAWKRALEIS
+567 QEAWERALEIS
-578 KDMRYIELASYPHFN
+578 GDMRYIELASYPHFN

>member
-1 MGYMNKSLVMFSFLT
+1 MQQRITINLNTDSKTTDKTTILEYCRSHG
-16 LLAISCASSRKKP
+16 
-29 IIKENGVIADMV
+29 IA
-41 LMYYGGA
+41 GIETPCG
-48 HRQTEW
+48 
-54 NEEQCMKNVAYRDKK
+54 
-69 GDLHWMFDGFLFLE
+69 
-83 FKDGKGR
+83 GKGTCGKCKVTVIKP
-90 SFASYYE
+90 YYKDVL
-97 PMSARKSEWKGLCDK
+97 ACQTKICD
-112 YFQKGKAL
+112 GME
-120 DAIESCIDDV
+120 IIV
-130 KKESTGTKEDS
+130 GKKESTGTGTGTAGQDIQTASNARYSIDKEDS
-141 MVVLTNGGNVSEKFN
+141 MVVLTNGGSISEKF
-156 EHVNEHVN
+156 NEHVN
-164 RNVVLK
+164 RNVVL
-170 EETANESEKVES
+170 

-321 QTMIIFPAVSGFVGG
+321 QTMIIFPDVSGFVGG

-458 VFEVEAEEAAQSTEP
+458 VFEVEAEETAQSTEL

-505 VLFKEYG
+505 VLFKEDG
-512 CKPCDLDILTF
+512 CTPCNIDVLTF

-541 FPQELLDKVKEV
+541 FPQELLDKAKEV

-567 QEAWKRALEIS
+567 QEAWERALEIS
-578 KDMRYIELASYPHFN
+578 GDMRYIELASYPHFN

>member
-1 MGYMNKSLVMFSFLT
+1 MQQRITINLNIDSKTTDKTTILEYCRSHG
-16 LLAISCASSRKKP
+16 
-29 IIKENGVIADMV
+29 IA
-41 LMYYGGA
+41 GIETPCG
-48 HRQTEW
+48 
-54 NEEQCMKNVAYRDKK
+54 
-69 GDLHWMFDGFLFLE
+69 
-83 FKDGKGR
+83 GKGTCGKCKVTVTKP
-90 SFASYYE
+90 YYKDVL
-97 PMSARKSEWKGLCDK
+97 ACRTRICD
-112 YFQKGKAL
+112 GME
-120 DAIESCIDDV
+120 IIV
-130 KKESTGTKEDS
+130 GRKESTGTKEDS

-156 EHVNEHVN
+156 EHVN

-170 EETANESEKVES
+170 EETVNESEKVES
-182 NEDTLAACD
+182 NAGTLAACD

-210 STRSGANPQRSFG
+210 STRSSANPQRSFG
-223 ADVLSRIDAAARADD
+223 ADVLSRIEAAGRIEASSEP
-238 NDKAN
+238 
-243 GGLQMMQTQIVS
+243 GLKIMQTQIVS
-255 LLNGWISEMLTEC
+255 LLNGFISEMLTEC

-296 GKAPFMPDEYFGRKF
+296 GKAPFMPDEYFGRAF

-321 QTMIIFPAVSGFVGG
+321 QAMIIFPAVSGFVGG
-336 DITAGMME
+336 DITAGMMD
-344 TVNCNEL
+344 TVNRNEL

-392 AAKGAVDKVW
+392 ASKGAVDKVW

-458 VFEVEAEEAAQSTEP
+458 VFEVEAEETAQSTEL

-512 CKPCDLDILTF
+512 CTPCNIDVLTF

-541 FPQELLDKVKEV
+541 FPQELLDKAKEV

-567 QEAWKRALEIS
+567 QEAWERALEIS
-578 KDMRYIELASYPHFN
+578 GDMRYIELASYPHFD

>member
-1 MGYMNKSLVMFSFLT
+1 MWYHT
-16 LLAISCASSRKKP
+16 
-29 IIKENGVIADMV
+29 IKEKSHNSTMSNEVNYMQQRITINLNTDSKTTDKTTILEYCRSHGIA
-41 LMYYGGA
+41 GIETPCG
-48 HRQTEW
+48 
-54 NEEQCMKNVAYRDKK
+54 
-69 GDLHWMFDGFLFLE
+69 
-83 FKDGKGR
+83 GKGTCGKCKVTV
-90 SFASYYE
+90 AKPYYKDVL
-97 PMSARKSEWKGLCDK
+97 ACQTKICD
-112 YFQKGKAL
+112 GME
-120 DAIESCIDDV
+120 IIV
-130 KKESTGTKEDS
+130 GRKESTGTKEDS
-141 MVVLTNGGNVSEKFN
+141 MVVLTNGENVSEKFN
-156 EHVNEHVN
+156 EHVN
-164 RNVVLK
+164 RNV
-170 EETANESEKVES
+170 
-182 NEDTLAACD
+182 EDTLAACD

-210 STRSGANPQRSFG
+210 STRSGANPQRSLG

-255 LLNGWISEMLTEC
+255 LLNSWISEMLTEC

-296 GKAPFMPDEYFGRKF
+296 GKAPFLPDEYFGRVF

-392 AAKGAVDKVW
+392 ASKGAVDKVW

-458 VFEVEAEEAAQSTEP
+458 VFEVEAEETAQSTEL

-512 CKPCDLDILTF
+512 CTPCNIDVLTF

-541 FPQELLDKVKEV
+541 FPQELLDKAKEV

-567 QEAWKRALEIS
+567 QEAWERALEIS
-578 KDMRYIELASYPHFN
+578 GNMRYIELASYPHFN

>member
-1 MGYMNKSLVMFSFLT
+1 M
-16 LLAISCASSRKKP
+16 
-29 IIKENGVIADMV
+29 
-41 LMYYGGA
+41 
-48 HRQTEW
+48 
-54 NEEQCMKNVAYRDKK
+54 
-69 GDLHWMFDGFLFLE
+69 
-83 FKDGKGR
+83 
-90 SFASYYE
+90 
-97 PMSARKSEWKGLCDK
+97 
-112 YFQKGKAL
+112 
-120 DAIESCIDDV
+120 
-130 KKESTGTKEDS
+130 
-141 MVVLTNGGNVSEKFN
+141 
-156 EHVNEHVN
+156 N
-164 RNVVLK
+164 RNV
-170 EETANESEKVES
+170 
-182 NEDTLAACD
+182 EDTLAACD

-255 LLNGWISEMLTEC
+255 LLNCFISEMLTEC

-296 GKAPFMPDEYFGRKF
+296 GKAPFMPDEYFGRVF

-321 QTMIIFPAVSGFVGG
+321 QAMIIFPAVSGFVGG

-392 AAKGAVDKVW
+392 ASKGAVDKVW

-447 GQELPILFRSY
+447 GQELPILFRAY
-458 VFEVEAEEAAQSTEP
+458 VFEVEAEETAQSTES

-512 CKPCDLDILTF
+512 CMPCNIDVLTF

-541 FPQELLDKVKEV
+541 FPQELLDKAKEV

-567 QEAWKRALEIS
+567 QEAWERALEIS
-578 KDMRYIELASYPHFN
+578 GNMRYIELASYPHFN

-601 F
+601 FK

>member
-1 MGYMNKSLVMFSFLT
+1 MQQRITINLNTYSKTVGNPTILEYCRSH
-16 LLAISCASSRKKP
+16 
-29 IIKENGVIADMV
+29 GVTGIEAPC
-41 LMYYGGA
+41 G
-48 HRQTEW
+48 
-54 NEEQCMKNVAYRDKK
+54 
-69 GDLHWMFDGFLFLE
+69 
-83 FKDGKGR
+83 GKGTCGKCKVTVIKPYNKEVLACQTKICDGMEIIVGGGTITGVGTDMNEAKV
-90 SFASYYE
+90 SASDE
-97 PMSARKSEWKGLCDK
+97 
-112 YFQKGKAL
+112 
-120 DAIESCIDDV
+120 
-130 KKESTGTKEDS
+130 
-141 MVVLTNGGNVSEKFN
+141 MVVLVDRKSDMQENPVSVYGNHS
-156 EHVNEHVN
+156 
-164 RNVVLK
+164 
-170 EETANESEKVES
+170 S
-182 NEDTLAACD
+182 NAGTLAACD

-243 GGLQMMQTQIVS
+243 GGLQMMQSQIVS
-255 LLNGWISEMLTEC
+255 LLNGFISVMLTEC
-268 GRTKVSRF
+268 GRTEVCLL

-296 GKAPFMPDEYFGRKF
+296 GRAPFMPDEYFGREF
-311 NPLDIGLENC
+311 NPLDIGIENC

-344 TVNCNEL
+344 TVNCRKL

-379 PAFEGAQIELGMP
+379 PAFEGAQIEMGMP
-392 AAKGAVDKVW
+392 ASRGAVDKVW

-424 GLIDALAVLLKA
+424 GLIDALAILLKA

-458 VFEVEAEEAAQSTEP
+458 VFELEAEDAAQSTES
-473 SLAVHIAPGVYITQ
+473 SLAIHIAPGVYITQ

-497 GAIAAGIE
+497 GAIAAGIDI
-505 VLFKEYG
+505 LFKEYG
-512 CKPCDLDILTF
+512 CKPCDLEILTF

-541 FPQELLDKVKEV
+541 FPPELLDRAKEV

-567 QEAWKRALEIS
+567 QEAWESALDIS
-578 KDMRYIELASYPHFN
+578 GKMRYIELASYPHFD
-593 EMYVEHMN
+593 EIYVEHMN

>member
-1 MGYMNKSLVMFSFLT
+1 MQQRITINLNTDSKITG
-16 LLAISCASSRKKP
+16 KP
-29 IIKENGVIADMV
+29 TILEYCRSHGIA
-41 LMYYGGA
+41 GIETPCG
-48 HRQTEW
+48 
-54 NEEQCMKNVAYRDKK
+54 
-69 GDLHWMFDGFLFLE
+69 
-83 FKDGKGR
+83 GKGTCGKCKVTVTKPYYKEVLACQTKICDGMEIIVGGGTITGVGTDMNEAKV
-90 SFASYYE
+90 SASDE
-97 PMSARKSEWKGLCDK
+97 
-112 YFQKGKAL
+112 
-120 DAIESCIDDV
+120 
-130 KKESTGTKEDS
+130 
-141 MVVLTNGGNVSEKFN
+141 MVVLVDRKSDMQENPVSVYGNHS
-156 EHVNEHVN
+156 
-164 RNVVLK
+164 
-170 EETANESEKVES
+170 S
-182 NEDTLAACD
+182 NAGTLAACD

-210 STRSGANPQRSFG
+210 AVRSGANPQRSFG
-223 ADVLSRIDAAARADD
+223 ADVLSRIDAAARTDD

-243 GGLQMMQTQIVS
+243 GGLQMMQSQIVS
-255 LLNGWISEMLTEC
+255 LLNGFISEMLMEC
-268 GRTKVSRF
+268 GRTKVCLF

-296 GKAPFMPDEYFGRKF
+296 GRAPFMPDEYFGREF
-311 NPLDIGLENC
+311 NPLDIGIENC
-321 QTMIIFPAVSGFVGG
+321 QIMIIFPAVSGFVGG

-344 TVNCNEL
+344 TVNCRKL

-379 PAFEGAQIELGMP
+379 PAFEGAQIEMGMP
-392 AAKGAVDKVW
+392 ASRGAVDKVW

-424 GLIDALAVLLKA
+424 GLIDALAILLKA

-458 VFEVEAEEAAQSTEP
+458 VFEVEAEDAAQSTES

-497 GAIAAGIE
+497 GAIAAGIDI
-505 VLFKEYG
+505 LFKEYG

-541 FPQELLDKVKEV
+541 FPPELLDRAKEV

-567 QEAWKRALEIS
+567 QGAWESALDIS
-578 KDMRYIELASYPHFN
+578 GKMRYIELASYPRFD
-593 EMYVEHMN
+593 EIYVEHMN